1 MREPENMPGTVL
13 AGRYQ
18 LDAIRVDATGS
29 STSAMQFD
37 ATDVS
42 SQEAVSVRIVALS
55 NLIDP
60 ALGSTTPDDALAA
73 YESQVD
79 IAASLRHPCIESVL
93 DHGEVTLDGDRY
105 VFTVGERLA
114 GGSLREFLDR
124 GRRLTPSQALI
135 VGIDACRGLDAA
147 AKQESPTEIFVRHVW
162 CLASTVAFVLL
173 VSERRCALDTWF
185 RPSHIRRT

>member
-42 SQEAVSVRIVALS
+42 SQEAVSVRIVALA

-73 YESQVD
+73 YESQAD

-124 GRRLTPSQALI
+124 GRRLTP
-135 VGIDACRGLDAA
+135 
-147 AKQESPTEIFVRHVW
+147 
-162 CLASTVAFVLL
+162 
-173 VSERRCALDTWF
+173 
-185 RPSHIRRT
+185 

>member
-42 SQEAVSVRIVALS
+42 SQEAVSVRIVALA

-73 YESQVD
+73 YESQAD
-79 IAASLRHPCIESVL
+79 IAASHL
-93 DHGEVTLDGDRY
+93 
-105 VFTVGERLA
+105 
-114 GGSLREFLDR
+114 
-124 GRRLTPSQALI
+124 
-135 VGIDACRGLDAA
+135 
-147 AKQESPTEIFVRHVW
+147 
-162 CLASTVAFVLL
+162 
-173 VSERRCALDTWF
+173 
-185 RPSHIRRT
+185 